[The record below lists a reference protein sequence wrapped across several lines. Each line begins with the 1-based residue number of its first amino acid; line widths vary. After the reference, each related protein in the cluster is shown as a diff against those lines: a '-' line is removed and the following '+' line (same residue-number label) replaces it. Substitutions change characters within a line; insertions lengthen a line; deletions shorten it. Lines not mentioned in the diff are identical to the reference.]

1 MVIKIL
7 QNLITMIQYR
17 YMSKKRFSLSK
28 HILKYLRQK
37 KARSR
42 NELFKDISSLI
53 DENYMPESDQ
63 KSQYKI
69 TRALKNLEKKGD
81 IESLEQYNNTSNNGS
96 FLRLT
101 SSGRQSLRSIQLDD
115 DQAPIPQNWD
125 GKWRIIILDL
135 PESRKEVRNALR
147 YILKKANFACVK
159 NSLWISPYPLEH
171 MLENMKKD
179 LELTHELMIIVTDE
193 IDEKT
198 VEVFKEVY
206 SSE

>member
-1 MVIKIL
+1 
-7 QNLITMIQYR
+7 
-17 YMSKKRFSLSK
+17 MSKKRFSLTK

-42 NELFKDISSLI
+42 NELFDDISSIIDEKDIS
-53 DENYMPESDQ
+53 ESGQ

-81 IESLEQYNNTSNNGS
+81 IELLEHGDSNNGS

-125 GKWRIIILDL
+125 GKWRIVILDV

-147 YILKKANFACVK
+147 YILKKANFSCLK
-159 NSLWISPYPLEH
+159 NSLWISPYPFEH
-171 MLENMKKD
+171 LLENMKKD
-179 LELTHELMIIVTDE
+179 LELTHELMIIVTDG

-198 VEVFKEVY
+198 VEVFKETY